1 MTRRGEATRAR
12 LIEATRGVVSEVGY
26 AHAST
31 RAIAQAAGVAE
42 GTIYRHF
49 PDKASLFF
57 ATVLEANTA
66 VVAWVTELPARAGE
80 GTVEGNL
87 VDAAVQLASLRDQI
101 LPLELAIAA
110 DPDLAAQR
118 HRMMAAAGSSL
129 PPGPPEAVAVY
140 LAAEQRLGR
149 VRGDVEPREAAGILL
164 GALFALGTMPSLG
177 DERPIPDRVA
187 SAVRMMVRGI
197 QPAPGEPTPSS
208 ARDHPTD
215 E

>member
-12 LIEATRGVVSEVGY
+12 LIEATRGVVREVGY

-57 ATVLEANTA
+57 ATVLESNTA
-66 VVAWVTELPARAGE
+66 VVAWVTELPARAGD

-87 VDAAVQLASLRDQI
+87 VDAAVQLASLRDEI

-110 DPDLAAQR
+110 DPELAAQR
-118 HRMMAAAGSSL
+118 QRVIAAAGPSL
-129 PPGPPEAVAVY
+129 PPGPPEAVAAY

-149 VRGDVEPREAAGILL
+149 VRGDIDPREAASLLL
-164 GALFALGTMPSLG
+164 GALFALGTMPALG
-177 DERPIPDRVA
+177 DEGLSSDRVA
-187 SAVRMMVRGI
+187 SAVRLMVHGI
-197 QPAPGEPTPSS
+197 EPPAPE
-208 ARDHPTD
+208 R
-215 E
+215 